1 MSLSRLGLS
10 DLPIDIP
17 LPYPIFA
24 KSGLMLL
31 PKGGM
36 IAARDAEA
44 LVNAGVYRRRYGRQQ
59 GRSEPTEQ
67 KMAIPG
73 LSLPVE
79 NVHLKLK
86 EEGSSDRISVPA
98 EFLGLIPGNS
108 LIVSQPLRAGRLINL
123 GVGQRLTVHMLVRK
137 HIHAFPSEILCMY
150 KFPIPYLHLSY
161 PDGIE
166 SSVVRTAARINV
178 SLLAVVQASE
188 HPIPASISNLSG
200 NGMAILCE
208 HSLGEIGD
216 RISLGFTL
224 PIIDRPCHIET
235 VAILRNM
242 TLMKAQ
248 KVYQFGL
255 QLDELNPEQ
264 RVLIEAFIYHQV

>member
-1 MSLSRLGLS
+1 MSLSRLGLN
-10 DLPIDIP
+10 DLPIEIP

-36 IAARDAEA
+36 IAACDAEA
-44 LVNAGVYRRRYGRQQ
+44 LVNAGVYRRRFGRQPA
-59 GRSEPTEQ
+59 RSEPAEQ
-67 KMAIPG
+67 KMTIPG

-86 EEGSSDRISVPA
+86 EEGSSDRISVAA

-108 LIVSQPLRAGRLINL
+108 LIVSQPLRGGRLVNL

-137 HIHAFPSEILCMY
+137 HVHAFPSEILCMY

-166 SSVVRTAARINV
+166 SSVVRSAPRINV
-178 SLLAVVQASE
+178 SLLAVIKAAE

-208 HSLGEIGD
+208 HALGEVGD
-216 RISLGFTL
+216 RIPLGFTL
-224 PIIDRPCHIET
+224 PIIDRPCHIDT
-235 VAILRNM
+235 VGIIRNM
-242 TLMKAQ
+242 TPMKAQ
-248 KVYQFGL
+248 KAYQFGL
-255 QLDELNPEQ
+255 QLEELSPEQ
-264 RVLIEAFIYHQV
+264 RVIIEAFIYRQV